1 MCVCVQ
7 LVLFMSLNAL
17 PFSVLHV
24 QRLSEEMKRTFE
36 AEQNKYL
43 VCVLHALHASSD
55 GTALIDCITLLH
67 ADIHAFRSST
77 THNRGAE
84 VQRGAGDATGMY
96 ACVCDP
102 LKFPCTYT

>member
-1 MCVCVQ
+1 
-7 LVLFMSLNAL
+7 MSLNAL